1 MPPRHRPALPRGPA
15 TATAYRPAPPIDK
28 PRLLFG
34 LGLVLI
40 IGQLG
45 LLIYLYQQPA
55 PPWSLIPGQAL
66 TEYESP

>member
-1 MPPRHRPALPRGPA
+1 
-15 TATAYRPAPPIDK
+15 
-28 PRLLFG
+28 
-34 LGLVLI
+34 VLI

-45 LLIYLYQQPA
+45 LLFYLYQQPA